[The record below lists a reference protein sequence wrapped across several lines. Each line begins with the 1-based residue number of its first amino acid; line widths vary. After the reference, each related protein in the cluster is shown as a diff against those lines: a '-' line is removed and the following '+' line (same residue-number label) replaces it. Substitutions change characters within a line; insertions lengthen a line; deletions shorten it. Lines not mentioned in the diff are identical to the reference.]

1 MLIAEGQGGVTLG
14 DPRADGALEGVDD
27 VGPALLGG
35 GNLREHLGALGE
47 KLAIQ
52 QLLAALVGAGLS
64 VSGCVFQSMFAN
76 PLATPDTLGVASGA
90 SFGAALALLLVFG
103 LGCMN
108 VTLIR
113 TVEDLWFTEFYH
125 VTWIPW
131 LVMGLAVIGCL
142 ALLGAL
148 RPLKVQ
154 SPWNYAPA
162 LVLGL
167 ILCIG
172 TSSPLV
178 WIEFDSSRW
187 NVPYTLVFLYALFA
201 VEFVRLLLRAEA
213 RGTPFAWKEA
223 AKLVGL
229 LALAYAPALLS
240 QGVYWLVDNVIPQHS
255 TLPIRVAGWITSAL
269 FLLGGAM
276 GMLVARRGRRG
287 AGALLVILTVVCLAL
302 YLLVAYNILPYG
314 WPESEWPL
322 ALRVLKTRFYEGLM
336 IWNSMSAYGFALF
349 AGIKCLLPEKR

>member
-1 MLIAEGQGGVTLG
+1 MKGTVW
-14 DPRADGALEGVDD
+14 R
-27 VGPALLGG
+27 
-35 GNLREHLGALGE
+35 R
-47 KLAIQ
+47 
-52 QLLAALVGAGLS
+52 GAG
-64 VSGCVFQSMFAN
+64 
-76 PLATPDTLGVASGA
+76 
-90 SFGAALALLLVFG
+90 GAALALLLVFG

-108 VTLIR
+108 LTLIR
-113 TVEDLWFTEFYH
+113 TVEDLWFTELYH

-187 NVPYTLVFLYALFA
+187 NVPYTLVFVYALFA
-201 VEFVRLLLRAEA
+201 VEFVRLLLRAETRA
-213 RGTPFAWKEA
+213 TPFAWKEA

-240 QGVYWLVDNVIPQHS
+240 QGVYGEI
-255 TLPIRVAGWITSAL
+255 A
-269 FLLGGAM
+269 
-276 GMLVARRGRRG
+276 
-287 AGALLVILTVVCLAL
+287 
-302 YLLVAYNILPYG
+302 
-314 WPESEWPL
+314 
-322 ALRVLKTRFYEGLM
+322 
-336 IWNSMSAYGFALF
+336 
-349 AGIKCLLPEKR
+349 

>member
-1 MLIAEGQGGVTLG
+1 MKGTVW
-14 DPRADGALEGVDD
+14 R
-27 VGPALLGG
+27 
-35 GNLREHLGALGE
+35 R
-47 KLAIQ
+47 
-52 QLLAALVGAGLS
+52 GAG
-64 VSGCVFQSMFAN
+64 
-76 PLATPDTLGVASGA
+76 
-90 SFGAALALLLVFG
+90 GAALALLLVFG

-113 TVEDLWFTEFYH
+113 TVEDLWFTELYH

-187 NVPYTLVFLYALFA
+187 NVPYTLVFVYALFA

-213 RGTPFAWKEA
+213 RATPFAWKEA

-229 LALAYAPALLS
+229 LALAYLPLLLS
-240 QGVYWLVDNVIPQHS
+240 ELGRAIGDALS
-255 TLPIRVAGWITSAL
+255 TARSLEPIHTANKFRLAFY
-269 FLLGGAM
+269 FLSGAV
-276 GMLVARRGRRG
+276 GFPAARRGRRN
-287 AGALLVILTVVCLAL
+287 AGIF
-302 YLLVAYNILPYG
+302 LVALGVVLTIGYFVMFSLGESPFLGLELPQ
-314 WPESEWPL
+314 
-322 ALRVLKTRFYEGLM
+322 ALNVLLGRVYEGFIFYE
-336 IWNSMSAYGFALF
+336 SMSAFGFVFF

>member
-1 MLIAEGQGGVTLG
+1 MKGTVW
-14 DPRADGALEGVDD
+14 R
-27 VGPALLGG
+27 
-35 GNLREHLGALGE
+35 R
-47 KLAIQ
+47 
-52 QLLAALVGAGLS
+52 GAG
-64 VSGCVFQSMFAN
+64 
-76 PLATPDTLGVASGA
+76 
-90 SFGAALALLLVFG
+90 GAALALLLVFG

-113 TVEDLWFTEFYH
+113 TVEDLWFTELYH

-187 NVPYTLVFLYALFA
+187 NVPYTLVFVYALFA

-240 QGVYWLVDNVIPQHS
+240 QGVYWLVDNVIPQRS

-276 GMLVARRGRRG
+276 GLAVARRGRRG
-287 AGALLVILTVVCLAL
+287 AGAFLVALTAVCLIL
-302 YLLVAYNILPYG
+302 YLLVAYNVLPYG

-336 IWNSMSAYGFALF
+336 IWNSMSAYGFVFF

>member
-1 MLIAEGQGGVTLG
+1 MKGTVW
-14 DPRADGALEGVDD
+14 R
-27 VGPALLGG
+27 
-35 GNLREHLGALGE
+35 R
-47 KLAIQ
+47 
-52 QLLAALVGAGLS
+52 GAG
-64 VSGCVFQSMFAN
+64 
-76 PLATPDTLGVASGA
+76 
-90 SFGAALALLLVFG
+90 GAALALLLVFG

-113 TVEDLWFTEFYH
+113 TVEDLWFTELYH

-213 RGTPFAWKEA
+213 RATPFAWKEA

-229 LALAYAPALLS
+229 LALAYAPLLVSELGRTIGDAL
-240 QGVYWLVDNVIPQHS
+240 S
-255 TLPIRVAGWITSAL
+255 TAGSLEPIHTANKFRLA
-269 FLLGGAM
+269 FYFLGGAV
-276 GMLVARRGRRG
+276 GFPAARRGRRN
-287 AGALLVILTVVCLAL
+287 AGIF
-302 YLLVAYNILPYG
+302 LVALGVVLTIGYFVMFSLGESPFLGLELPQ
-314 WPESEWPL
+314 
-322 ALRVLKTRFYEGLM
+322 ALNVLLGRVYEGFIFYE
-336 IWNSMSAYGFALF
+336 SMSAFGFVFF